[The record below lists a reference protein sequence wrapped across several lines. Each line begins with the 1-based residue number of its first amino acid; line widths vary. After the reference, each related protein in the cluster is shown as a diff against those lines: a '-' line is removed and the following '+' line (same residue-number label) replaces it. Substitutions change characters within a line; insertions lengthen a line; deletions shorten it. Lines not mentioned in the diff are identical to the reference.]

1 MRALVTGGAGF
12 IGSHLVEE
20 LLRMGASVRVLDNF
34 SSGKRENLKAFHG
47 DLEILEGD
55 LRDEEAVKAAIRD
68 VELVF
73 HLAAFISVP
82 QSMVDPE
89 ECFAVNVAGTIKLLE
104 AARRAGVHKIVLSSS
119 TAVYGNP
126 DTFPTG
132 EEAPQR
138 PLSPY
143 ALSKQVNEL
152 YARLYTQT
160 FNLPVTALRYF
171 NVYGPRQ
178 RPDSDYAAA
187 ISIFTRRLVNGEPI
201 TIFGDGKQSRD
212 FIFVKDVVRANL
224 RASESDSAGEV
235 FNVCTGCETS
245 LLDLLETLS
254 EVFPR
259 QPEVRFKAPRP
270 GDIYRSKGDPEKAAA
285 ILGFRASTSLTSG
298 LAQTIQWMK
307 SK

>member
-259 QPEVRFKAPRP
+259 QPEVRFEATRP
-270 GDIYRSKGDPEKAAA
+270 GDIYRSKGNP
-285 ILGFRASTSLTSG
+285 
-298 LAQTIQWMK
+298 
-307 SK
+307 